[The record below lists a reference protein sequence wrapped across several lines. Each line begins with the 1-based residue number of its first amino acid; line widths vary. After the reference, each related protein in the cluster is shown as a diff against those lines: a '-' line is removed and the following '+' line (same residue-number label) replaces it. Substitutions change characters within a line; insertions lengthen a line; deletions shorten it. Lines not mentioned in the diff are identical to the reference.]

1 MRHPL
6 NPIEQSASG
15 VLLRVRVQPRASRSE
30 VVGLHGDTV
39 RVRLLAPPVDG
50 QANDELIR
58 FLSEQLD
65 VPRSAVQLVSGANSR
80 SKNILIMGAQLDDV
94 AARLGL

>member
-1 MRHPL
+1 
-6 NPIEQSASG
+6 
-15 VLLRVRVQPRASRSE
+15 
-30 VVGLHGDTV
+30 V